1 MIVSLQQFCLLLFEP
16 RILPG
21 KYPAM
26 LVSVKIS
33 VTVNIQHTDINLKLV
48 KTLGSLI
55 KCLFIPASV
64 LVIHKFAG

>member
-16 RILPG
+16 RILPR

-33 VTVNIQHTDINLKLV
+33 VTVNIQHIDNLKLV
-48 KTLGSLI
+48 KTLALKKKVRHWISKLLPI
-55 KCLFIPASV
+55 
-64 LVIHKFAG
+64 